1 MNHSV
6 VFMTS
11 QDRRRLALCSGFSAL
26 AADGCVGTVE
36 RPLFPP
42 DRDEPDFLVVSARR
56 RLRRR
61 HPVVAVDLV
70 EAVDYRARRVYLR
83 GTVDCLGALPEALP
97 LAL

>member
-1 MNHSV
+1 
-6 VFMTS
+6 
-11 QDRRRLALCSGFSAL
+11 
-26 AADGCVGTVE
+26 VGTIE

-56 RLRRR
+56 RWRRR

-70 EAVDYRARRVYLR
+70 EAVDRRRRRVYLR
-83 GTVDCLGALPEALP
+83 GSVDCLAALPEALP

>member
-1 MNHSV
+1 
-6 VFMTS
+6 MTS
-11 QDRRRLALCSGFSAL
+11 RAQDRRLLATCSGFTAH
-26 AADGCVGTVE
+26 AVDGCVGTVE

-42 DRDEPDFLVVSARR
+42 DRDEPDFLVVCARR

-70 EAVDYRARRVYLR
+70 EAVDCRARRVYLR
-83 GTVDCLGALPEALP
+83 GNVDCLAALPEALP

>member
-1 MNHSV
+1 
-6 VFMTS
+6 MTS
-11 QDRRRLALCSGFSAL
+11 RDRHLLGTCSGFSAF

-36 RPLFPP
+36 QPLFPP
-42 DRDEPDFLVVSARR
+42 GRDEPDFLVVSARR

-70 EAVDYRARRVYLR
+70 ESVDYRMRRVYLR
-83 GTVDCLGALPEALP
+83 GSVDCLAALPEALP